1 MAFSGYLGVEQ
12 PESDAGS
19 LKLSPLPF
27 RITEERT
34 NSTIDIEG
42 EETNACRTK
51 LNKVSTL
58 LLFTCYRSP
67 RRGYSWNTC
76 DFSKNVICTIPHTRK
91 DVKVKRP
98 KRQETRQ

>member
-1 MAFSGYLGVEQ
+1 MLLRSANIVYSVENNDQTRGDSTKSIRIILNLFLMVFSGYLGVEQ

-42 EETNACRTK
+42 EE
-51 LNKVSTL
+51 S
-58 LLFTCYRSP
+58 
-67 RRGYSWNTC
+67 
-76 DFSKNVICTIPHTRK
+76 
-91 DVKVKRP
+91 VK
-98 KRQETRQ
+98 QCQ